1 MLIRCPN
8 CGRKGHLPDHLAPEA
23 NSLRCRRCR
32 ANFPTPELA
41 RLAPTRDEAAASVP
55 ADGFSPRVEP
65 QGFLT
70 DGYFRGYDDA
80 EPGRS
85 LGSGDSN
92 YELIFTLGDAEPE
105 PFPGDGGEDDPA
117 ATAVDIDAPSSDEI
131 PVLAPTARA
140 ARGVTPWHHRFIES
154 WGMICVGAVVAMIA
168 VMVPIEGY
176 LIWRSLQGG
185 PGTALPAMVGLAC
198 ALALLLVS
206 VPLLLLATS
215 LPELV
220 RDIRGL
226 RERLEREA

>member
-1 MLIRCPN
+1 MFIRCPN

-32 ANFPTPELA
+32 ANFPTPGLA
-41 RLAPTRDEAAASVP
+41 RLAPARDEVPASVP
-55 ADGFSPRVEP
+55 ADGFSGRVEA

-80 EPGRS
+80 EPGRP
-85 LGSGDSN
+85 LGAGDSN
-92 YELIFTLGDAEPE
+92 YELIFTLEDAGPD
-105 PFPGDGGEDDPA
+105 PGDGWEDDRT
-117 ATAVDIDAPSSDEI
+117 ATDVDIEAPSSDEV
-131 PVLAPTARA
+131 PALAPTAPA
-140 ARGVTPWHHRFIES
+140 ARGLAPWHLRFVES
-154 WGMICVGAVVAMIA
+154 WGLICVGAVVAMIA

-176 LIWRSLQGG
+176 LIWRSFQGG
-185 PGTALPAMVGLAC
+185 PGTALPAMVGGLAC

>member
-41 RLAPTRDEAAASVP
+41 RLAPARDEAAASVP
-55 ADGFSPRVEP
+55 ADGFSPRVEA

-70 DGYFRGYDDA
+70 DGYLRGYDDA
-80 EPGRS
+80 EPGRP

-92 YELIFTLGDAEPE
+92 YELIFTLEDAEPD
-105 PFPGDGGEDDPA
+105 PGDRWKNDPA
-117 ATAVDIDAPSSDEI
+117 ATDAEIEAPSSDEI
-131 PVLAPTARA
+131 PAPVPTARA
-140 ARGVTPWHHRFIES
+140 ARGVAPWHHRFIES

-168 VMVPIEGY
+168 VMVPVEGY

-185 PGTALPAMVGLAC
+185 SGTALPAMVGGLAC